1 MLPTNSAPTAAI
13 EVKPVIEVRNVGKV
27 FSTIRGER
35 VQALNDISFSIKE
48 KEFVAIVGPSGCGKS
63 TLLRILAGLTPASS
77 GAALLNG
84 TPINKPRTDIGI
96 VFQNAVLLPWRTI
109 LQNVLLPAEVQG
121 VADHVSRP
129 RAHELLKMVGLA
141 EFETKYPMELSGGM
155 QQRAAI
161 TRALVSDPRI
171 LLMDEPFG
179 ALDAMTREQMNLELQ
194 RIWLESEKTVV
205 LITHSIPEA
214 VFLADRVVV
223 MTPRPGR
230 IARIVDIDLPRPRTI
245 DVMGNSEF
253 GRLTGEIRQLLYGD
267 GVPNRFKNATG
278 GID

>member
-1 MLPTNSAPTAAI
+1 MLLSERTAASAQSDMPAI
-13 EVKPVIEVRNVGKV
+13 TVSNINKT
-27 FSTIRGER
+27 FLTIRGER
-35 VQALNDISFSIKE
+35 IQALKDISLSIRE

-63 TLLRILAGLTPASS
+63 TLLRVLAGLVPASS
-77 GAALLNG
+77 GSALLNG
-84 TPINKPRTDIGI
+84 MPITKPRPDIGI

-109 LQNVLLPAEVQG
+109 LQNVLLPSEVQG
-121 VADHVSRP
+121 VPDGISRP
-129 RAHELLKMVGLA
+129 RAKELLKMVGLA
-141 EFETKYPMELSGGM
+141 DFETKYPMELSGGM

-194 RIWLESEKTVV
+194 RIWLESEKTVI

-223 MTPRPGR
+223 MSPRPGR
-230 IARIVDIDLPRPRTI
+230 IARIVDIDLPRPRTM
-245 DVMGNSEF
+245 DVMGEPEF
-253 GRLTGEIRQLLYGD
+253 GRLTSEIRQLLYGD
-267 GVPNRFKNATG
+267 TASSRFQKSAG